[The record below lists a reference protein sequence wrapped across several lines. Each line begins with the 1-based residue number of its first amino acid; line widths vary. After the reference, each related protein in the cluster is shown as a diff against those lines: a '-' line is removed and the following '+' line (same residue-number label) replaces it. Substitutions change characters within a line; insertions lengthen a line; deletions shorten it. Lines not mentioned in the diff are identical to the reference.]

1 MEPGQFVLD
10 LKFNCTWYVDT
21 FLFVKPLFKRR
32 ISDWHRIG
40 TELLCF
46 STPQGLRLNLSS
58 LATPHFAT
66 SYQLGSVGIVDGS
79 VSYLYSSVPL
89 KDQFTPQ
96 SESLSLPSLCRGYR
110 TLRQLHRRDPV
121 QAIQPIVKDGPSL
134 LYGRLYLPQSLL
146 EALVVKRFSSGLQ
159 LQLRA
164 VSSKALRNGG
174 SLLGLAQY
182 DVGKYAVE
190 GLASSD
196 GGLLGLRGV
205 YNFGGDAKEPHQNGS
220 PEPAS
225 NGNGADRERIYGRFT
240 AGGEIY
246 YGTLNKSGGISCGL
260 RFATLPSYRGTP
272 LTATLTLNPLMGSIR
287 ASYSVMAGRHCSLA
301 TMLDFNVYSYESNWS
316 VGVEL
321 WRKEFL
327 RHVEEDVT
335 TTTTAV
341 QEEVAALASTLD
353 PAVAKAWSRSL
364 QAKLE
369 WRLDEPGAKAPQVV
383 EKKAVPKR
391 RSLPRKK
398 KSVPEKK
405 KEDDDDEYNGVIK
418 ARFGQNRIGILWEGR
433 VKSLL
438 YSVGSGIDLRKP
450 DQPFRTLGLEIQYS
464 S

>member
-1 MEPGQFVLD
+1 MREFMV
-10 LKFNCTWYVDT
+10 YVQNAFYNATGWSQDNSYST
-21 FLFVKPLFKRR
+21 LN
-32 ISDWHRIG
+32 STAH
-40 TELLCF
+40 ELLCF

-89 KDQFTPQ
+89 KDHFEPQ
-96 SESLSLPSLCRGYR
+96 SETLSLPVLCRGYR
-110 TLRQLHRRDPV
+110 PLRQLHRRDPV
-121 QAIQPIVKDGPSL
+121 KALQLTVEEGPSL

-164 VSSKALRNGG
+164 VSSKTLKNRG

-205 YNFGGDAKEPHQNGS
+205 YNFGGDAKEPQGSNGG
-220 PEPAS
+220 AS
-225 NGNGADRERIYGRFT
+225 EAPIPTNGNGTDRERIYGRFT

-246 YGTLNKSGGISCGL
+246 YGTLNKSGGVSCGL

-272 LTATLTLNPLMGSIR
+272 LTATVTLNPLMGSIR
-287 ASYSVMAGRHCSLA
+287 ASYSVVAGRHCSLA

-316 VGVEL
+316 VGMEL
-321 WRKEFL
+321 WRKDFL
-327 RHVEEDVT
+327 RSVE
-335 TTTTAV
+335 
-341 QEEVAALASTLD
+341 AAEASPQQPGPSISGLVNMD

-369 WRLDEPGAKAPQVV
+369 WRLDEPAAKATETV
-383 EKKAVPKR
+383 EKTEPAKKA
-391 RSLPRKK
+391 
-398 KSVPEKK
+398 E
-405 KEDDDDEYNGVIK
+405 EEEYSGVIK
-418 ARFGQNRIGILWEGR
+418 ARISQNSRIGILWEGR
-433 VKSLL
+433 VKALL
-438 YSVGSGIDLRKP
+438 YSIGSGIDLHRP